1 MEINFIRYKSF
12 KNFAPRPNGKA
23 GRASCLCGK
32 KTSRKVAKT
41 RRENKR
47 QTSLTWGLL
56 AIFFCAFILNSS
68 AQSKIIRP
76 DSTTASTPDTLKT
89 DTVAPKH
96 RHLSEP
102 DKAAIKSAI
111 IPGWG
116 QITHKDTWWHVPI
129 IYAGFAVFGYFIWWN
144 NQNYDT
150 FRNAYRQRIATE
162 LDTNNRNYDIYNVLN
177 PVKGPKYQDQGLLDS
192 REYYRRNRDLLIIV
206 TSVYYLANILDAYV
220 FTHLREFDISN
231 DLTMRIQPLNISMLG
246 NQPVVS
252 CGLKF
257 NLR

>member
-1 MEINFIRYKSF
+1 LR
-12 KNFAPRPNGKA
+12 
-23 GRASCLCGK
+23 LCGK
-32 KTSRKVAKT
+32 RISRKDAKT
-41 RRENKR
+41 QRKS
-47 QTSLTWGLL
+47 QGSILLVWGLL
-56 AIFFCAFILNSS
+56 AIFIGSFCLNVS

-76 DSTTASTPDTLKT
+76 DSATTASAPDTLKT
-89 DTVAPKH
+89 DTAAPKH

-116 QITHKDTWWHVPI
+116 QVTHKDTWWHVPI
-129 IYAGFAVFGYFIWWN
+129 IYAGFAVFGYFIWFN
-144 NQNYDT
+144 NANYDT

-231 DLTMRIQPLNISMLG
+231 ELTMRIQPLNISMLG